1 MKIRIVKLLNL
12 IRFRIIGTILLSITI
27 TVNAIEATAPP
38 NIDYRFI
45 IPILVMGG
53 VLLTPLIRGRRIV
66 GRIYRR
72 GVNQYNSRLIVCI
85 LFILGFHNKLVG
97 IPIAKKSIY
106 GWLFLGVW
114 VIGSIITFIWMYSN
128 NVPIWM
134 LSISMILAIYKTL
147 KSLYS

>member
-27 TVNAIEATAPP
+27 TVNAIEATAP
-38 NIDYRFI
+38 NIDYIFI

-53 VLLTPLIRGRRIV
+53 VLLIPLIRGRRIV

-72 GVNQYNSRLIVCI
+72 GINQYNSRLIVCI
-85 LFILGFHNKLVG
+85 LFILGFHIKLVG

-106 GWLFLGVW
+106 GWLFWGVW
-114 VIGSIITFIWMYSN
+114 VIGSIISFIWMYSN

>member
-1 MKIRIVKLLNL
+1 MKNRIVKLLNL

-27 TVNAIEATAPP
+27 TVNAIEATAP

-53 VLLTPLIRGRRIV
+53 VLLIPLIRGRRIV

-72 GVNQYNSRLIVCI
+72 GINHYNSRVIVCI

-97 IPIAKKSIY
+97 VPIAKKSIY
-106 GWLFLGVW
+106 GWLFWGFG
-114 VIGSIITFIWMYSN
+114 VIGSIITLIWMYLN
-128 NVPIWM
+128 NIPIWV
-134 LSISMILAIYKTL
+134 LSISIILAIYKIL
-147 KSLYS
+147 KALYS

>member
-1 MKIRIVKLLNL
+1 MYIIY
-12 IRFRIIGTILLSITI
+12 FRISQKI
-27 TVNAIEATAPP
+27 
-38 NIDYRFI
+38 
-45 IPILVMGG
+45 
-53 VLLTPLIRGRRIV
+53 
-66 GRIYRR
+66 
-72 GVNQYNSRLIVCI
+72 
-85 LFILGFHNKLVG
+85 VG

>member
-1 MKIRIVKLLNL
+1 MKNRIVKLLNL

-27 TVNAIEATAPP
+27 TVNAIEATAP

-53 VLLTPLIRGRRIV
+53 VLLIPLIRGRRIV

-72 GVNQYNSRLIVCI
+72 GINHYNSRVIVYI

-97 IPIAKKSIY
+97 VPIAKKSIY
-106 GWLFLGVW
+106 GWLFFGIW
-114 VIGSIITFIWMYSN
+114 CIGSIITLIWMYLN
-128 NVPIWM
+128 NIPIWV
-134 LSISMILAIYKTL
+134 LSISIILAIYKIL
-147 KSLYS
+147 KALYS

>member
-1 MKIRIVKLLNL
+1 MNVKIVKLLNL

-27 TVNAIEATAPP
+27 TVNAIEATAP
-38 NIDYRFI
+38 NVDYRFI

-72 GVNQYNSRLIVCI
+72 GINQYNSRFIVCI

-106 GWLFLGVW
+106 GWIAFSLWL
-114 VIGSIITFIWMYSN
+114 IGSIITLTWMYLN
-128 NVPIWM
+128 NIPIWVWG
-134 LSISMILAIYKTL
+134 ICMILAIYKLL
-147 KSLYS
+147 KSLYT

>member
-27 TVNAIEATAPP
+27 TVNAIKVTAPDV
-38 NIDYRFI
+38 DYRFI
-45 IPILVMGG
+45 IPILVMGS

-72 GVNQYNSRLIVCI
+72 GINQYNSRLIVCI

-106 GWLFLGVW
+106 GWLFLGFW
-114 VIGSIITFIWMYSN
+114 VISSIITFIWMYSN
-128 NVPIWM
+128 NVPIWI

>member
-12 IRFRIIGTILLSITI
+12 IRYRIIGTIFLAITI
-27 TVNAIEATAPP
+27 TVNAIEATAP
-38 NIDYRFI
+38 NVDYRFI

-53 VLLTPLIRGRRIV
+53 VLLIPLIRGRRIV
-66 GRIYRR
+66 RRIYTR
-72 GVNQYNSRLIVCI
+72 GINRYDSRLIVCI

-97 IPIAKKSIY
+97 VPITKKSIY
-106 GWLFLGVW
+106 GWLFFGFW

>member
-1 MKIRIVKLLNL
+1 MNVKIVKLLNL
-12 IRFRIIGTILLSITI
+12 IRFRIIGTIFLAITI
-27 TVNAIEATAPP
+27 TGNAIEATAP
-38 NIDYRFI
+38 NVDYRFI

-53 VLLTPLIRGRRIV
+53 VLLIPLIRGRRIV

-72 GVNQYNSRLIVCI
+72 GINQYNSRLIVCI

-106 GWLFLGVW
+106 GWLFLGFW
-114 VIGSIITFIWMYSN
+114 VISSIITFKWMYSN

-134 LSISMILAIYKTL
+134 LSISMIIAIYKTL

>member
-27 TVNAIEATAPP
+27 TVNAIKATAPDV
-38 NIDYRFI
+38 DYRFI
-45 IPILVMGG
+45 IPILVMGI

-72 GVNQYNSRLIVCI
+72 GINHYNSRLIVCI

-97 IPIAKKSIY
+97 VPIAQKSIY
-106 GWLFLGVW
+106 GWLFFCIWG
-114 VIGSIITFIWMYSN
+114 IGSIITIIWMYLN
-128 NVPIWM
+128 NIPIWI
-134 LSISMILAIYKTL
+134 LSISIILAIYKIL
-147 KSLYS
+147 KALYN

>member
-1 MKIRIVKLLNL
+1 
-12 IRFRIIGTILLSITI
+12 
-27 TVNAIEATAPP
+27 
-38 NIDYRFI
+38 
-45 IPILVMGG
+45 MGG

-66 GRIYRR
+66 KRIYRR
-72 GVNQYNSRLIVCI
+72 GINQYNSRLIVCI

-106 GWLFLGVW
+106 GWLFWGFW

-128 NVPIWM
+128 NVPIWI
-134 LSISMILAIYKTL
+134 LCISMIIAIYKIL

>member
-12 IRFRIIGTILLSITI
+12 IRFRRIGTILLSITI
-27 TVNAIEATAPP
+27 TVNAIEATAP

-53 VLLTPLIRGRRIV
+53 VLLMPLIRGRRIV
-66 GRIYRR
+66 RRIYRR
-72 GVNQYNSRLIVCI
+72 GINHYNSRLIVCI

-97 IPIAKKSIY
+97 IPITKKSIY
-106 GWLFLGVW
+106 GWIAFSLWL
-114 VIGSIITFIWMYSN
+114 IGSIITLTWMYFN
-128 NVPIWM
+128 NIPIWM
-134 LSISMILAIYKTL
+134 WGVCVILATYNLL

>member
-1 MKIRIVKLLNL
+1 MKIRIDKLLNL
-12 IRFRIIGTILLSITI
+12 IRFRIIGTIFLAITI
-27 TVNAIEATAPP
+27 TGTAIEATAP
-38 NIDYRFI
+38 NVDYRFI

-72 GVNQYNSRLIVCI
+72 GINQYNSRLIICI

-97 IPIAKKSIY
+97 VPIMKKSIY
-106 GWLFLGVW
+106 GWLLFGSW
-114 VIGSIITFIWMYSN
+114 IIGSIITFIWMYSN
-128 NVPIWM
+128 NIPIWM
-134 LSISMILAIYKTL
+134 LSLTIILAIYKIL

>member
-27 TVNAIEATAPP
+27 TVNAIEATAP

-66 GRIYRR
+66 RRIYSR
-72 GVNQYNSRLIVCI
+72 GINHYNSRLIVYI

-97 IPIAKKSIY
+97 VPIAKKSIY
-106 GWLFLGVW
+106 GWLFFCIW
-114 VIGSIITFIWMYSN
+114 VIGSIVTLIWMYSN
-128 NVPIWM
+128 NIPIWI
-134 LSISMILAIYKTL
+134 LSITIILAIYK
-147 KSLYS
+147 Y